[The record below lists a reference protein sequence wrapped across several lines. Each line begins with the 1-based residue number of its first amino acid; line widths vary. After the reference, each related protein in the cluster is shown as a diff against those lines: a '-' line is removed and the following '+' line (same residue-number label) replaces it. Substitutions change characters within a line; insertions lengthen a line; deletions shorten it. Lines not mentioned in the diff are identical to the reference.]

1 MLLYALS
8 GEILNNIQMKKK
20 SEFGK
25 ISGVDVLNALY
36 HALVAVIFPFL
47 AYLNKGILPETRQE
61 WIIMI
66 GVFLS
71 AFFGSL
77 FKRGMTNSSGE
88 LFKKEAK

>member
-1 MLLYALS
+1 
-8 GEILNNIQMKKK
+8 MKKK

-36 HALVAVIFPFL
+36 HALVAVIFPFM

-77 FKRGMTNSSGE
+77 FKRGATNSKGE
-88 LFKKEAK
+88 LFKGETN

>member
-1 MLLYALS
+1 M
-8 GEILNNIQMKKK
+8 ILCVLCVSNVVKNNQMKKK

-25 ISGVDVLNALY
+25 ISGVDLLNALY

-47 AYLNKGILPETRQE
+47 AYLNKGVLPETRQE

-71 AFFGSL
+71 AFFG
-77 FKRGMTNSSGE
+77 
-88 LFKKEAK
+88 

>member
-1 MLLYALS
+1 
-8 GEILNNIQMKKK
+8 MKKK

-25 ISGVDVLNALY
+25 ISGVDLLNALY
-36 HALVAVIFPFL
+36 HATVAVVFPFL
-47 AYLNKGILPETRQE
+47 AYLNKGELPETRQE

-77 FKRGMTNSSGE
+77 FKRGLSNSNGE
-88 LFKKEAK
+88 LFKKEAS

>member
-1 MLLYALS
+1 M
-8 GEILNNIQMKKK
+8 ILKSKRKMKKK

-25 ISGVDVLNALY
+25 ISGVDLLNALY

-47 AYLNKGILPETRQE
+47 AYLNKGVLPETRQE

-77 FKRGMTNSSGE
+77 FKRGVTNSDGE
-88 LFKKEAK
+88 LFTKEK

>member
-1 MLLYALS
+1 
-8 GEILNNIQMKKK
+8 MKKK

-66 GVFLS
+66 GVFLT